1 MPPYVR
7 PAVESRTFLDQNG
20 EVIPY
25 GHQWGMAGPAEDSYS
40 RDSHPERFAPLH
52 DVARA
57 LVEHLQYEFDV
68 AVQRGV
74 EFARDLTNSNLPV
87 TDAYRLTP
95 NSPDAAAVVLVL
107 TQYPGVLLRAGV
119 LWEWAYPACGCDA
132 CDEVWEPLAEQL
144 EAAVFAITDGRF
156 RESVHFRDAAHSV
169 ALCGY
174 RLAGLSAGSTTL
186 TVGDRP
192 DLADAMQRLEGL
204 PDGWQPW
211 PRR

>member
-7 PAVESRTFLDQNG
+7 PTAPPREFLDERG
-20 EVIPY
+20 AVIPY
-25 GHQWGMAGPAEDSYS
+25 GSQWGMEGPAEEAYS

-57 LVEHLQYEFDV
+57 LLQHLQDEFDV
-68 AVQRGV
+68 RVERGT
-74 EFARDLTNSNLPV
+74 EFARDLSNSHLPI
-87 TDAYRLTP
+87 TDAYSLTP
-95 NSPDAAAVVLVL
+95 NAFDAAPLVVVL
-107 TQYPGVLLRAGV
+107 TQYPGVLMKAGV
-119 LWEWAYPACGCDA
+119 LWEWAYPVCGCDA